1 MWRKPTNYNP
11 MNINR
16 TELIEAIE
24 AKFND
29 ANLSSTIRL
38 DGLLNLEDP
47 IKRSVY
53 NIVKEETRDAITDFI
68 KDFPSTEP
76 KLPTVEQLESIV
88 MNQKV
93 NYIHYNP
100 RDLPYETLVAQAVL
114 TLLESLTKQP
124 E

>member
-1 MWRKPTNYNP
+1 